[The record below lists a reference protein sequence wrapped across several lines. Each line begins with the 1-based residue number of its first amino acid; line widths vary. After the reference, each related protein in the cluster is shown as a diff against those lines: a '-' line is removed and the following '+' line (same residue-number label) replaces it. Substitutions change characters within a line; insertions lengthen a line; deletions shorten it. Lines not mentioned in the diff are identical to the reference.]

1 MIRVGVG
8 MCNPEESDNVWG
20 TAPEDDYL
28 EWYACALVDHPDYR
42 WDMSPGYGAPGAPV
56 QYKLCASTS

>member
-1 MIRVGVG
+1 
-8 MCNPEESDNVWG
+8 VWG

-28 EWYACALVDHPDYR
+28 EWYACALVDHSDYR